1 MASMVKY
8 YHINEKLNYFGDLS
22 WEDLPLCK
30 RTAIADSILDISL
43 LSKNFY
49 ISVREEGV
57 IRGELDSLSK
67 AQHDRDEI
75 SSMIII
81 KMTLQS
87 FEDSPWLS
95 LQQLIHYFKFKGG
108 EFFSLSRD
116 TFERRVASLCKSGEL
131 DKVNIKKLSEDELSK
146 IAHNTTFK
154 YVYKIS
160 TKANKIHKKGDY
172 QVTKAAPLDK
182 FLNAIIDIIQLL
194 PDDAKDTII
203 KNIK

>member
-1 MASMVKY
+1 MVEY
-8 YHINEKLNYFGDLS
+8 YNINEKLNYFKDLR
-22 WEDLPLCK
+22 WEDLSLYEK
-30 RTAIADSILDISL
+30 TAIADSILDISL

-95 LQQLIHYFKFKGG
+95 LHQLIHYFKSKGG
-108 EFFSLSRD
+108 DR
-116 TFERRVASLCKSGEL
+116 KS
-131 DKVNIKKLSEDELSK
+131 V
-146 IAHNTTFK
+146 
-154 YVYKIS
+154 V
-160 TKANKIHKKGDY
+160 
-172 QVTKAAPLDK
+172 
-182 FLNAIIDIIQLL
+182 
-194 PDDAKDTII
+194 
-203 KNIK
+203 

>member
-1 MASMVKY
+1 MSEY
-8 YHINEKLNYFGDLS
+8 YQIDEKLNYFRDLR
-22 WEDLPLCK
+22 WEDLSLYEK
-30 RTAIADSILDISL
+30 TAIADSILDISL
-43 LSKNFY
+43 LSKNFHR
-49 ISVREEGV
+49 SVREEGV
-57 IRGELDSLSK
+57 IQGDFDSLSK

-95 LQQLIHYFKFKGG
+95 LHQLIHYFKSKGG
-108 EFFSLSRD
+108 KFYSLSRD
-116 TFERRVASLCKSGEL
+116 TFERRVASLCRSGEL
-131 DKVNIKKLSEDELSK
+131 EKVNIKKLSEDELSK

-160 TKANKIHKKGDY
+160 TKVNKIHEKGDY
-172 QVTKAAPLDK
+172 QVAKAAPLDK

-194 PDDAKDTII
+194 PEDANDTII